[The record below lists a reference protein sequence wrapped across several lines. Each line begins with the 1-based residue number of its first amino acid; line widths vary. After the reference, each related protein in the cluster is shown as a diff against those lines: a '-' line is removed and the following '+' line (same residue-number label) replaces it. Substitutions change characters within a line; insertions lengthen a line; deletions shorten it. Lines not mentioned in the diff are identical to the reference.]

1 VQQRALQA
9 EVENQKRQMQ
19 ELNQSKRQLL
29 AEVADLKDRL
39 ELEQK
44 GKSEEA
50 GVLQLFRLSLNALII
65 PCVQLLVGGY
75 RRNFKS
81 WKYRPQHRERCK
93 VVSIQSFSTWLNIE
107 VAYRFAAS
115 AQRLQS

>member
-1 VQQRALQA
+1 MQQRTLQA

-29 AEVADLKDRL
+29 AEVADLKDHL

-50 GVLQLFRLSLNALII
+50 GMLRLFKLSMSVLMMS
-65 PCVQLLVGGY
+65 
-75 RRNFKS
+75 
-81 WKYRPQHRERCK
+81 
-93 VVSIQSFSTWLNIE
+93 
-107 VAYRFAAS
+107 
-115 AQRLQS
+115 